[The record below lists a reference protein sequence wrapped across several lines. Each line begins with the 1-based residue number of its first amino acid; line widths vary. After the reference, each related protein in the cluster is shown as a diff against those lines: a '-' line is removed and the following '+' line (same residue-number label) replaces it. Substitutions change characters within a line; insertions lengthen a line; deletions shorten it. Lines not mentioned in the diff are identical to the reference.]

1 MICLWD
7 QDLHTVFFQLRWV
20 GGAAGE
26 CSFSFF
32 FSKNKITI
40 WGIDTQFIGDNL
52 GIVFM
57 KLGFGY
63 IFGSCCLAWRR
74 YRPNVWDQRLGSFG
88 PPGRNWSAKTWLF
101 AQWKASMEWPWGC
114 SDGPWRKKHPGMVD
128 PQTSCGCQGLFGTRC
143 VIYQDFG
150 RGLQMKRY
158 TSLYPVQ
165 RWLKF
170 QSESR

>member
-1 MICLWD
+1 
-7 QDLHTVFFQLRWV
+7 
-20 GGAAGE
+20 
-26 CSFSFF
+26 
-32 FSKNKITI
+32 
-40 WGIDTQFIGDNL
+40 L

-114 SDGPWRKKHPGMVD
+114 SDRSMAKKNILGWSTLKHLVVVKDFLGPDVSYTTILVGACKWSGIH
-128 PQTSCGCQGLFGTRC
+128 
-143 VIYQDFG
+143 
-150 RGLQMKRY
+150 RY
-158 TSLYPVQ
+158 IQFKDDWS
-165 RWLKF
+165 
-170 QSESR
+170 SSRSPDNSSWD